1 MTPETENSANAATAR
16 PGITGPDANID
27 CTAFGGLKRIASGLL
42 ADVVVAAKAVLD
54 RGEAE
59 TIAIFDN
66 ETSRPIE
73 VDFRGSVE
81 EVRQR
86 LAAPP
91 PAEAAPRGPG
101 RPKLGV
107 VAREVTLLPR
117 HWDWLNAQPG
127 GASVALRRLVE
138 AARRDTDGEAR
149 IRLAREA
156 ANRFMTTM
164 AGDHPGYE
172 EATRA
177 LFAGDQARFEAE
189 TEAWPADIR
198 DHSRRLAVPA
208 FAST

>member
-1 MTPETENSANAATAR
+1 MTSDTTPPADPAPSAPTA
-16 PGITGPDANID
+16 PDGHID

-42 ADVVVAAKAVLD
+42 SDVIVAAKAVLD
-54 RGEAE
+54 RGDAEA
-59 TIAIFDN
+59 IAIFDN

-73 VDFRGSVE
+73 IDFRGTIE
-81 EVRQR
+81 DVRQR
-86 LAAPP
+86 LAV
-91 PAEAAPRGPG
+91 PAAGEAAPRGPG

-138 AARRDTDGEAR
+138 LARRDTEGEAR
-149 IRLAREA
+149 IRIAREA
-156 ANRFMTTM
+156 ANRFMTAM

-177 LFAGDQARFEAE
+177 LFAGDQTRFEAE

-198 DHSRRLAVPA
+198 DHSRRLAIPA

>member
-1 MTPETENSANAATAR
+1 MTSEPSNSADPAASSLS
-16 PGITGPDANID
+16 PTGPDANID

-54 RGEAE
+54 RGEAD

-81 EVRQR
+81 DVRRR

-91 PAEAAPRGPG
+91 AEATPRGPG

-107 VAREVTLLPR
+107 VAREITLLPR

-138 AARRDTDGEAR
+138 AARRDTDGEAK
-149 IRLAREA
+149 IRVAREA
-156 ANRFMTTM
+156 ANRFMTAM
-164 AGDHPGYE
+164 AGDRPGYE

-177 LFAGDQARFEAE
+177 LFAGDQARFDAE

-198 DHSRRLAVPA
+198 DHSRRLAIPA
-208 FAST
+208 FASI

>member
-1 MTPETENSANAATAR
+1 MTSEPSDPADPAASSSGR
-16 PGITGPDANID
+16 TGPDANID

-54 RGEAE
+54 RGEAD

-81 EVRQR
+81 DVRRR
-86 LAAPP
+86 LAAP

-107 VAREVTLLPR
+107 VAREITLLPR

-138 AARRDTDGEAR
+138 AARRDTDGEAK
-149 IRLAREA
+149 IRVAREA
-156 ANRFMTTM
+156 ANRFMTAM
-164 AGDHPGYE
+164 AGDRPGYE

-177 LFAGDQARFEAE
+177 LFAGDQARFDAE
-189 TEAWPADIR
+189 TEAWPVDIR
-198 DHSRRLAVPA
+198 DHSRRLAIPA
-208 FAST
+208 FASI